1 MKFCPYCGASLVGG
15 AASFC
20 GECGM
25 QIPPKGSDTD
35 PKIPQKPRPCHKQ
48 KNGPVPAAKRK
59 QPPKPIPKAPSKRK
73 VNPMDINYDG
83 YYKDVQPIDAGQQ
96 GKRMDPDMTKKI
108 ALLLAGAVLVI
119 ILAAVL
125 MTAL

>member
-1 MKFCPYCGASLVGG
+1 
-15 AASFC
+15 
-20 GECGM
+20 
-25 QIPPKGSDTD
+25 
-35 PKIPQKPRPCHKQ
+35 
-48 KNGPVPAAKRK
+48 
-59 QPPKPIPKAPSKRK
+59 
-73 VNPMDINYDG
+73 MDINYDG

-108 ALLLAGAVLVI
+108 ALLLVGAVLVI